1 MTVKKDDITIKEV
14 QLEDTAELI
23 FRMDIAI
30 FTKPRVHLAARTID
44 DINDFLKDCAIYFA
58 YSDDGVVGY
67 IGCLVDKSQHVEIT
81 GMGVMPA
88 HQGKG
93 IGTKLLRFALKKFP
107 NNKVYLV
114 AHPEND
120 QALHVYKKVGFTITG
135 RKENYYGDGEP
146 RAVLEL
152 VRKK

>member
-1 MTVKKDDITIKEV
+1 MNLKIEDVIIKEV
-14 QLEDTAELI
+14 QLVDTAELI
-23 FRMDIAI
+23 FRMDLAI

-44 DINDFLKDCAIYFA
+44 DIYDFLKDCTIYFA
-58 YSDDGVVGY
+58 YSGDEAVGY
-67 IGCLVDKSQHVEIT
+67 IGCLTDKSQKVEIT

-93 IGTKLLRFALKKFP
+93 VGTKLLRFVLKKFSD
-107 NNKVYLV
+107 NTLYLV

-120 QALHVYKKVGFTITG
+120 QALRVYKKVGFNITG

-152 VRKK
+152 KRKK